1 MPGGEGAATYFGQSQ
16 AVTSGRSSPG
26 QDRAAAGWAPG
37 AGPYGAH
44 RTLQTLLCLH
54 IRFYLATPARAELT
68 RCGAVCRLQAGR
80 LRLEAGLGVNWGDLG

>member
-1 MPGGEGAATYFGQSQ
+1 VPGERELQSQ

-68 RCGAVCRLQAGR
+68 RFGAVCRLQAGR
-80 LRLEAGLGVNWGDLG
+80 PRLAAGLGVNWGELG

>member
-1 MPGGEGAATYFGQSQ
+1 VPGGERGCCHLLRPVPAAGGQHREQ
-16 AVTSGRSSPG
+16 
-26 QDRAAAGWAPG
+26 AAGWAPG

-68 RCGAVCRLQAGR
+68 RFGAVCRLQAGR
-80 LRLEAGLGVNWGDLG
+80 PRLESGLGVNWGELG